1 MCFAIRR
8 GRGRRSYG
16 ENALY
21 IPEDGRSK
29 CEIDGNFIRETAA
42 KFLDK
47 IPNIPARRYAI
58 YLGAL
63 VLQYKQILNE
73 HKECFHFSPIA
84 ALGDIILGIRVC
96 EEMILYTCIF

>member
-1 MCFAIRR
+1 MVKM
-8 GRGRRSYG
+8 
-16 ENALY
+16 LY
-21 IPEDGRSK
+21 IYQRTDVPSAK
-29 CEIDGNFIRETAA
+29 LMATSLETAA